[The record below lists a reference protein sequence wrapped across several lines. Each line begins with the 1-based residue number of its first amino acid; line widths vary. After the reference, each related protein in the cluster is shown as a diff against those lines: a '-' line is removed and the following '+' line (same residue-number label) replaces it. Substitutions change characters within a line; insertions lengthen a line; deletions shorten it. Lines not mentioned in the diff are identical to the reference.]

1 MKKKPNDLIRQ
12 LIDNKINR
20 EGLDIFLNGLDDVQT
35 SKIYDDYLENHFDEI
50 MEAYQKNIS
59 GNKEKKKT

>member
-20 EGLDIFLNGLDDVQT
+20 QGMENFLDSLDDMQT
-35 SKIYDDYLENHFDEI
+35 SKIYENYLENHFEEI

-59 GNKEKKKT
+59 GNKQKNNK